1 MKLDTASKLS
11 HNTLLLHWIVGIMII
26 SLLGTGIYMEEYDVY
41 ALYPWHKSFG
51 VLLVGF
57 AVLRILW
64 RIKNGW
70 PSPVSNYTR
79 IENLLSK
86 IVHYLLLFGTILMP
100 VSGFLMS
107 AMGGH
112 GVDFF
117 WLFELFAR
125 NPDPG
130 NPKEVIALNNTL
142 ANLAHKT
149 HELGGYII
157 ILAIILHLTGAL
169 KHHIIDKD
177 GTLRRM
183 LGAKI

>member
-11 HNTLLLHWIVGIMII
+11 PNTLLLHWIVGIMVI
-26 SLLGTGIYMEEYDVY
+26 SLLSTGIYMEENDVY

-51 VLLVGF
+51 VLIVGF
-57 AVLRILW
+57 VVLRVLW

-79 IENLLSK
+79 IERLLSK
-86 IVHYLLLFGTILMP
+86 TIHYLLIFGTILMP

-125 NPDPG
+125 NPDPT
-130 NPKEVIALNNTL
+130 NPKESIALNSTL
-142 ANLAHKT
+142 ASLAHQA
-149 HELGGYII
+149 HGLGGNII
-157 ILAIILHLTGAL
+157 ILAIVLHIAGAL

-183 LGAKI
+183 LGAKV